1 MIGLDLFKQI
11 LQENGGRL
19 PLLTLEEF
27 FSGNSEEDSIAPNR
41 WGYGRPSLAEMWGM
55 LRGVELQENVAWV
68 RVSLHDDTEMADA
81 GGEAVLRLVGESI
94 VICTDLDADAL
105 EEIVDCEW
113 LCSDGV
119 VASDPARWFS
129 CVPPIPRGFACWEIV
144 WD

>member
-11 LQENGGRL
+11 LQESRGRL

-27 FSGNSEEDSIAPNR
+27 FSGNLEEDSIAPNR

-55 LRGVELQENVAWV
+55 LRGVELRENVAWV

-81 GGEAVLRLVGESI
+81 GGAAVLRLVGESI
-94 VICTDLDADAL
+94 VICTDLDADVL

-119 VASDPARWFS
+119 AASDPAR
-129 CVPPIPRGFACWEIV
+129 
-144 WD
+144 

>member
-55 LRGVELQENVAWV
+55 LRGVELRENVAWV

-129 CVPPIPRGFACWEIV
+129 CVPPIPRGFACREIV

>member
-11 LQENGGRL
+11 LQESRGRL

-27 FSGNSEEDSIAPNR
+27 FSGNLEEDSIAPNR

-119 VASDPARWFS
+119 VASDPALWFS
-129 CVPPIPRGFACWEIV
+129 HVPPIPRGFACV